1 MDVIKKIEIITRK
14 SKFEELKAALNKIGV
29 GGMTVY
35 QVLGC
40 GTQRGDKLYYRGVPV
55 ELKLIQKVKVEIIV
69 CEVPVEKVIDVAQSV
84 LRTGE
89 IGDGKI
95 FIYDVADV
103 IKIRTGERGRA
114 ALSNK

>member
-103 IKIRTGERGRA
+103 IKIRTGERGMA